1 MAAPCLKVNRRRKE
15 ENKRGDKFE
24 GRSEGIK
31 EERWKEER
39 REGIRE
45 GRSNKR
51 RNETR
56 RKEGMKDEIKAGGR
70 GKEIRWIKNKIG
82 GKRKCKRTK

>member
-45 GRSNKR
+45 EG
-51 RNETR
+51 
-56 RKEGMKDEIKAGGR
+56 RKE
-70 GKEIRWIKNKIG
+70 
-82 GKRKCKRTK
+82 